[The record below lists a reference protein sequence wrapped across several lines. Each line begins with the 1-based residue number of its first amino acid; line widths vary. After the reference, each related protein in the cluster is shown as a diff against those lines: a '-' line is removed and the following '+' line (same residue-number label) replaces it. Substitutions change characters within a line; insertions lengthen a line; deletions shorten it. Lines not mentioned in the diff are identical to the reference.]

1 MYTRYKHRSLKWRIL
16 LEMPHSFYVDLENH
30 LRERFSAGSHVYTKH
45 RRVSSS
51 FDSYSIL
58 FDVFPNLTRR
68 ARLDTWYFA
77 HPIPLTINHENRF
90 VKSVYDQRGAQIEIF
105 NFIFFFFFFF
115 WQLVQRVHHAVFNRS
130 VDLMHGQHHQ
140 LL

>member
-1 MYTRYKHRSLKWRIL
+1 MYTGYKRRSLKWRIL

-30 LRERFSAGSHVYTKH
+30 LRERFSAGSHVCTKH

-58 FDVFPNLTRR
+58 FDVFSHLTRQ
-68 ARLDTWYFA
+68 ARFDTWSFA
-77 HPIPLTINHENRF
+77 HPIPLTVNHENRF

-105 NFIFFFFFFF
+105 NFIFFFFFFLF
-115 WQLVQRVHHAVFNRS
+115 FLLAVS
-130 VDLMHGQHHQ
+130 ATCASCCI
-140 LL
+140 